1 MNAYEKVFLARI
13 AKLNISPGPDFAAL
27 TKEALEREWGG
38 QVVALLA
45 GISQKTLESPKK
57 FASALYKVYGE
68 GAMKY
73 FAQIIRYAESG
84 KFHPGKDEESE
95 RQEAELEAIIQEVG
109 ADPDDNAVQ
118 AFLDEL

>member
-1 MNAYEKVFLARI
+1 MARI
-13 AKLNISPGPDFAAL
+13 TKLNISAGPYFAAL

-57 FASALYKVYGE
+57 FASALYKIYGE

-73 FAQIIRYAESG
+73 FSQIVIYAESG
-84 KFHPGKDEESE
+84 KFHPEKDQESE
-95 RQEAELEAIIQEVG
+95 RQEAELKAIIQDVG
-109 ADPDDNAVQ
+109 ANDDNAVQ
-118 AFLDEL
+118 DFLDEL

>member
-1 MNAYEKVFLARI
+1 LNAYEKVFLARI
-13 AKLNISPGPDFAAL
+13 TKLNISPGPDFAAL
-27 TKEALEREWGG
+27 TKEALEKEWGG

-57 FASALYKVYGE
+57 FASAMYKLYGE

-73 FAQIIRYAESG
+73 FSQIVRYAESG

-95 RQEAELEAIIQEVG
+95 RQEAELEAIIQDVG
-109 ADPDDNAVQ
+109 ANDDNAVQ
-118 AFLDEL
+118 DFLDEL

>member
-1 MNAYEKVFLARI
+1 LNAYEKVFLGRI

-27 TKEALEREWGG
+27 TREALEREWGG

-57 FASALYKVYGE
+57 FASALYKTYGD

-73 FAQIIRYAESG
+73 FAQIVRYAESG
-84 KFHPGKDEESE
+84 KFHSGEDEESKREE
-95 RQEAELEAIIQEVG
+95 RDLESIIQEIG
-109 ADPDDNAVQ
+109 ANPDENAVQ
-118 AFLDEL
+118 DFLDEL